1 MGRTKRLSLLGALAS
16 LAFATACD
24 SFLDPNPSD
33 VITPENF
40 YKTSSDAVAAVNSV
54 YEGTKWFYWLGFW
67 YISDIATDDIFAA
80 PRFGADGHRM
90 SDYVFNA
97 TEWPLGSMWGGAYG
111 IINRANAVLDRVPG
125 ITMDPTLRARLL
137 NEARFH
143 RANAY
148 FNLVRSFGD
157 VPLLEHEVKSLDA
170 LRVSRA
176 PAADVYAL
184 IVSDL
189 QQAMAGLPASYT
201 GSDIGRVTSGA
212 AQAMLAKVYLTRQDW
227 ANAAQMTGQL
237 IATNRYALLPNWR
250 DCFKIATEIVNKESI
265 FEINYD
271 GLLDPGAGSVHTL
284 FSLPADFPGGDAY
297 GLMTVAP
304 SLANLFAPSDTR
316 GLGGTFIVSD
326 TTNPYVDA
334 LGDTVTWADPPATLG
349 PAFIKYLDQTD
360 FQNMHQRAWQRQ
372 SNNWIVLRYADVL
385 LMYAEAVNEGGTP
398 VPAMTAEQALNAVRT
413 RAGIGP
419 VSGLSTAAF
428 RDSVWLERR
437 REFVFEGQRWFDLS
451 RWGTLDAAIQAK
463 TAELEAISP
472 GETTVHGAPNNLL
485 PLPQAELNRNP
496 NLTQNPGWN

>member
-1 MGRTKRLSLLGALAS
+1 MRRTKRLSVLGALAA
-16 LAFATACD
+16 LLFATSCE
-24 SFLDPNPSD
+24 SFLDPDPSD

-40 YKTSSDAVAAVNSV
+40 YKTSSDAIAATNAV
-54 YEGTKWFYWLGFW
+54 YESTKWSYWLGFW
-67 YISDIATDDIFAA
+67 YISDIATDDIIAG

-90 SDYVFNA
+90 SDYIFDSGD
-97 TEWPLGSMWGGAYG
+97 WPMGDMWGSAYWN
-111 IINRANAVLDRVPG
+111 INRANTVLDRVPG
-125 ITMDPTLRARLL
+125 ITMDPTLRDRLL
-137 NEARFH
+137 NEARFL
-143 RANAY
+143 RANSY

-157 VPLLEHEVKSLDA
+157 VPLLEHEVKSLDG

-184 IVSDL
+184 ILSDL
-189 QQAMAGLPASYT
+189 QQAAAGLPASYT

-212 AQAMLAKVYLTRQDW
+212 ARAMLAKVYLTRQDW
-227 ANAAQMTGQL
+227 ANAAQTAGQL
-237 IATNRYALLPNWR
+237 IATNRYTLLPNWR
-250 DCFKIATEIVNKESI
+250 DCFKISTEIINSESI

-284 FSLPADFPGGDAY
+284 FSLPSGFPGGDAY

-304 SLANLFAPSDTR
+304 SLARLFAASDTR
-316 GLGGTFIVSD
+316 GLGGTFIKSG
-326 TTNPYVDA
+326 YVDA
-334 LGDTVTWADPPATLG
+334 LGDTVKWNDPDSTYG

-385 LMYAEAVNEGGTP
+385 LMYAEAVNEGGAP
-398 VPAMTAEQALNAVRT
+398 VAAMTAEQALNAVRT
-413 RAGIGP
+413 RAGIGA
-419 VSGLSTAAF
+419 VLGLSTAAF

-451 RWGTLDAAIQAK
+451 RWGTLDAAIRAK
-463 TAELEAISP
+463 TAELESLTP
-472 GETTVHGAPNNLL
+472 NETNPHGVPSNLL

>member
-1 MGRTKRLSLLGALAS
+1 MRPTQRFSALGALAA
-16 LAFATACD
+16 LVFATSCD
-24 SFLDPNPSD
+24 SFLDPSPSD
-33 VITPENF
+33 VLTPENF
-40 YKTSSDAVAAVNSV
+40 YKTSSDAVAATNAV
-54 YEGTKWFYWLGFW
+54 YESTKWSYWLGFW
-67 YISDIATDDIFAA
+67 YISDIATDDIFAG
-80 PRFGADGHRM
+80 PRFGSDGHRM
-90 SDYVFNA
+90 ADYIFDS
-97 TEWPLGSMWGGAYG
+97 TEWPMGDMWGSAYW
-111 IINRANAVLDRVPG
+111 IINRANAALDRVPG
-125 ITMDPTLRARLL
+125 ITMDPTLRDRLL
-137 NEARFH
+137 NEVRFQ

-157 VPLLEHEVKSLDA
+157 VPLLEHEVKSLDG

-184 IVSDL
+184 IVGDL
-189 QQAMAGLPASYT
+189 QQAAAGLPASYT

-227 ANAAQMTGQL
+227 ANAAQTAGQL
-237 IATNRYALLPNWR
+237 IATNRYSLLPNWR
-250 DCFKIATEIVNKESI
+250 DCFKIATEIVNGESI

-271 GLLDPGAGSVHTL
+271 GTLDPGAGSIHTL
-284 FSLPADFPGGDAY
+284 FSLPADFPGGAAY

-304 SLANLFAPSDTR
+304 SLVALFDSAADTR
-316 GLGGTFIVSD
+316 GYNGTFITS
-326 TTNPYVDA
+326 PYVDA
-334 LGDTVTWADPPATLG
+334 LGDTARWADPPATLG

-360 FQNMHQRAWQRQ
+360 FQNMHTRDWQRQ

-419 VSGLSTAAF
+419 LSGLSTAAF

-451 RWGTLDAAIQAK
+451 RWGILDSVIRAK
-463 TAELEAISP
+463 TTELENISP
-472 GETTVHGAPNNLL
+472 GETTVHGAASNLL
-485 PLPQAELNRNP
+485 PLPQAELDKNP
-496 NLTQNPGWN
+496 NLTQNPGW

>member
-1 MGRTKRLSLLGALAS
+1 MRRTKRISGLGVLAALVLVTS
-16 LAFATACD
+16 CE
-24 SFLDPNPSD
+24 SFLDPSPTD
-33 VITPENF
+33 VLTPENF
-40 YKTSSDAVAAVNSV
+40 YRTSSDAVAATNAV
-54 YEGTKWFYWLGFW
+54 YESTKWSYWLGFW
-67 YISDIATDDIFAA
+67 YSSDIATDDIFAG
-80 PRFGADGHRM
+80 PRFGSDGHRM
-90 SDYVFNA
+90 ADYIFDSG
-97 TEWPLGSMWGGAYG
+97 EWPMGDMWGSAYG
-111 IINRANAVLDRVPG
+111 IINRANTVLDRVPA
-125 ITMDPTLRARLL
+125 ITMDPTLRDRLL
-137 NEARFH
+137 NEARFL
-143 RANAY
+143 RANSY

-189 QQAMAGLPASYT
+189 QQAMAGLPPSYSS
-201 GSDIGRVTSGA
+201 SDVGRITSGA

-227 ANAAQMTGQL
+227 ANAAQTAGQL
-237 IATNRYALLPNWR
+237 IATDRYALLPNWK

-265 FEINYD
+265 FEVNYD

-304 SLANLFAPSDTR
+304 SLASLFAASDTR
-316 GLGGTFIVSD
+316 GKNGTFITS
-326 TTNPYVDA
+326 PYVDA
-334 LGDTVTWADPPATLG
+334 LGDTAKWADPPATLG

-385 LMYAEAVNEGGTP
+385 LMYAEAVNEGGAS
-398 VPAMTAEQALNAVRT
+398 VAAMTAEQALNAVRT

-451 RWGTLDAAIQAK
+451 RWGVLDSVITAK
-463 TAELEAISP
+463 TTELENISP

-485 PLPQAELNRNP
+485 PLPQTELSKNP